1 MVFICHILYICIISY
16 NIYEHMERP
25 SSVHHSSS
33 NFIISAYRVVWPPI
47 IINQPGS
54 VPWPSMAHVRIS
66 VSSRYRQKHINRLN
80 HCVKSRLWGL
90 CVRTSHPRVQ
100 HGPTHD
106 LLPNLRAAPLPLPWK
121 RLECQGGQLKNPNT
135 VGHFTRQAMF
145 VMKYIIGRGEQR
157 IKNYWKML
165 GHGSWRLGPLIAS
178 SSCSHDCNP
187 LALPSAPNSLD
198 PRLNT
203 HAPKQNEHR
212 MNMNKQYLP
221 RMATPISSAEWRMC
235 NIPWIRMCCK
245 YNLPGIKHIVKPCKT
260 IQCCSSDK
268 PAFSAR
274 CSQSKPASTSPA
286 WRGCGCVF
294 ALGTWHAKL
303 LLTKSSIASI
313 DYELCIKLTTA

>member
-1 MVFICHILYICIISY
+1 MSGFPCPPDIARNTSTDSTTASSRDYGDSVSGLHILG
-16 NIYEHMERP
+16 
-25 SSVHHSSS
+25 S
-33 NFIISAYRVVWPPI
+33 NMG
-47 IINQPGS
+47 QL
-54 VPWPSMAHVRIS
+54 MTCCRI
-66 VSSRYRQKHINRLN
+66 
-80 HCVKSRLWGL
+80 WGL
-90 CVRTSHPRVQ
+90 HLCLCPEKGSNVRVDNSRIQTQLDTSQGKRC
-100 HGPTHD
+100 
-106 LLPNLRAAPLPLPWK
+106 LLWN
-121 RLECQGGQLKNPNT
+121 
-135 VGHFTRQAMF
+135 
-145 VMKYIIGRGEQR
+145 ISGRGEQR

-187 LALPSAPNSLD
+187 LALPSVPNSLD

>member
-1 MVFICHILYICIISY
+1 MTSH
-16 NIYEHMERP
+16 NHQP
-25 SSVHHSSS
+25 TG
-33 NFIISAYRVVWPPI
+33 ISA
-47 IINQPGS
+47 
-54 VPWPSMAHVRIS
+54 MAI
-66 VSSRYRQKHINRLN
+66 
-80 HCVKSRLWGL
+80 
-90 CVRTSHPRVQ
+90 
-100 HGPTHD
+100 HGPCPDFHVLQISPETHQPTQPLRQVETMGTLCQD
-106 LLPNLRAAPLPLPWK
+106 FTSSGPTWANSWLAAESEGCTFAFALKKARMSGWTTQESKHSWTLQQGKRCLLWN
-121 RLECQGGQLKNPNT
+121 
-135 VGHFTRQAMF
+135 
-145 VMKYIIGRGEQR
+145 ISGRGEQR

-187 LALPSAPNSLD
+187 LALPSVPNSLD